1 MEYYHQ
7 PSIKSSPVEPHNKWI
22 YNVNAK
28 HYPWWDLIHQAPQGS
43 ITLVSGTTL
52 TGDIESTNSVQLTY
66 AHTIGNQV
74 CKYCPSGKEFIST
87 HVECTSCVKGK
98 YQQFNDKKN
107 VKCLTCNKGK
117 DAPSN
122 QLPCVGCINGKYQPL
137 DTSTTYTCRYCDGF
151 QHAIEPFVLMD
162 NYSPHDVWP
171 PTWDESLKMGDPIP
185 SKWKRIGNFS
195 QPNAH
200 YCPYFTKQSGRCD
213 DQEGGVYILDHQTCT
228 DGASAIGWNAS
239 DFF

>member
-1 MEYYHQ
+1 
-7 PSIKSSPVEPHNKWI
+7 
-22 YNVNAK
+22 
-28 HYPWWDLIHQAPQGS
+28 
-43 ITLVSGTTL
+43 
-52 TGDIESTNSVQLTY
+52 
-66 AHTIGNQV
+66 
-74 CKYCPSGKEFIST
+74 
-87 HVECTSCVKGK
+87 VKGK

-162 NYSPHDVWP
+162 NYSPNDVWP
-171 PTWDESLKMGDPIP
+171 PTWDGSLKMGDPIP

-213 DQEGGVYILDHQTCT
+213 DQEGGVYISDHQTCT